1 MAMRH
6 TIKYNGVECQVCVCV
21 LFPRTQRNERT
32 EDHYQECGGWAGS
45 LNCLPKKKKIE
56 HGTHWVGCNIIYIH
70 IAWCEHL
77 AAHLNTKPHTQSLSW
92 MECARTR
99 TAQAQLHVIFF
110 YCYLDCTISHDTLV
124 CPMWCGGEWSWS
136 CELIYIKKRNADDVY
151 STHNVH
157 TISEMWLKKKCD
169 LYAECIKERWC
180 VWTS

>member
-110 YCYLDCTISHDTLV
+110 NVIWIAQYRMTHLCVRCDVEENDRGRANL
-124 CPMWCGGEWSWS
+124 
-136 CELIYIKKRNADDVY
+136 YILRKGMQTT
-151 STHNVH
+151 SIVH
-157 TISEMWLKKKCD
+157 TMCTQYPRCDWKKSVIFMPN
-169 LYAECIKERWC
+169 A
-180 VWTS
+180 